1 MHVAQSSLTLMAPQ
15 NESTITLMV
24 SGENERMT
32 EIIHEMCRVAVA
44 HAVQPL
50 QLDAADIAPA
60 G

>member
-1 MHVAQSSLTLMAPQ
+1 MHLAQSSLVLKAPH
-15 NESTITLMV
+15 NESSITLMV

-32 EIIHEMCRVAVA
+32 EIIHAMCREAVV

-50 QLDAADIAPA
+50 QLDAMEASAA